1 MMKHMQTIY
10 FTYLTQG
17 IILYPFGGVN
27 EAAGRRKTMEGHF
40 TVCIGRAYGSGGR
53 EVGELTAQ
61 KLGVTCY
68 DKLLIQKTAR
78 ESGMNEGFLEKND
91 ETLTDSV
98 ILPFSGNC
106 FADAADMGNLFY
118 SAGDSAFEA
127 EKKTIEE
134 IAGKESSVM
143 IGRCASSILAGK
155 PGTLSVFLYAD
166 EESRIR
172 RIAARNGLSHHAA
185 RERME
190 KVDRMRRRY
199 FDFYSMTDWGK
210 PESYDLMLS
219 TSALG
224 MEAAADMI
232 VDLVQKRLGAA
243 SHE

>member
-1 MMKHMQTIY
+1 MKHMQTIY

-27 EAAGRRKTMEGHF
+27 EAAGRRKNH
-40 TVCIGRAYGSGGR
+40 GRSFYGLHWPCVRQRRPGR
-53 EVGELTAQ
+53 LESWRPQ

-134 IAGKESSVM
+134 IA
-143 IGRCASSILAGK
+143 
-155 PGTLSVFLYAD
+155 
-166 EESRIR
+166 
-172 RIAARNGLSHHAA
+172 
-185 RERME
+185 ERSP
-190 KVDRMRRRY
+190 R
-199 FDFYSMTDWGK
+199 S
-210 PESYDLMLS
+210 
-219 TSALG
+219 
-224 MEAAADMI
+224 
-232 VDLVQKRLGAA
+232 
-243 SHE
+243 